1 MLHQNQTPRRQRDKV
16 GNNIMARYTIT
27 YSCGHTED
35 KQLFGKIDDRDKYL
49 NWCKEH
55 KLCPECQRA
64 EQTRKATEEA
74 SALNLAELTGSEKQI
89 AWAITIRSKVLAL
102 IDEFIKDADKY
113 KAHPDYDRFLSAWA
127 ALKAEI
133 VANTSAK
140 YYIDTFKGVTKET
153 MRMMAAEY
161 FKSNGYMRK

>member
-1 MLHQNQTPRRQRDKV
+1 MCIRD
-16 GNNIMARYTIT
+16 
-27 YSCGHTED
+27 S
-35 KQLFGKIDDRDKYL
+35 
-49 NWCKEH
+49 
-55 KLCPECQRA
+55 
-64 EQTRKATEEA
+64 
-74 SALNLAELTGSEKQI
+74 
-89 AWAITIRSKVLAL
+89 
-102 IDEFIKDADKY
+102 KY

>member
-1 MLHQNQTPRRQRDKV
+1 
-16 GNNIMARYTIT
+16 MARYTIT
-27 YSCGHTED
+27 YSCGHTAD
-35 KQLFGKIDDRDKYL
+35 KQLFGKIDDRDNYI
-49 NWCKEH
+49 NWCKAH
-55 KLCPECQRA
+55 KLCPECQRKQLEA
-64 EQTRKATEEA
+64 KRAAQTRKATEEA

-113 KAHPDYDRFLSAWA
+113 KAHPDYNRFLSAWA

-140 YYIDTFKGVTKET
+140 YYIDTFKSVTKED

>member
-1 MLHQNQTPRRQRDKV
+1 
-16 GNNIMARYTIT
+16 MARYTIT
-27 YSCGHTED
+27 YSCGHTAD
-35 KQLFGKIDDRDKYL
+35 KQLFGKIDDRDNYI

-55 KLCPECQRA
+55 KLCPECQRKQLEAQRA

-113 KAHPDYDRFLSAWA
+113 KAHPDYNRFLSAWA

-140 YYIDTFKGVTKET
+140 YYIDTFKGVTKED